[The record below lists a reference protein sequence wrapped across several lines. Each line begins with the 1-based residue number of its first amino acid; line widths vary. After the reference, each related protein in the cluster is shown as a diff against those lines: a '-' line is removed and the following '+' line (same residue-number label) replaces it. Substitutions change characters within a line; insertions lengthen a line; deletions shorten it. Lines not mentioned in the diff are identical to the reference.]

1 MWPNTGRPTAVGRD
15 VNEPITYDNHMKR
28 LSNMFR
34 CLSGSA
40 GHLAGTVSIWPKK
53 TSWYASRPTIAH
65 YATHSRLLIHH
76 LQSYKY
82 PFSSLSLSLSLF
94 LLFSTLL
101 SSSLFSLSNTRCQP
115 TEGSQLFL
123 SSVIFLGLFAWPASV
138 SWALQASLIIAQWWL
153 SRVRS

>member
-53 TSWYASRPTIAH
+53 TSWYASRPAIAH

-76 LQSYKY
+76 FQSYKY
-82 PFSSLSLSLSLF
+82 PFSSLSLSPLLSFPSPTLVANLPKVVSFSFPVSSFSAYLPGLPLSLG
-94 LLFSTLL
+94 LYRPL
-101 SSSLFSLSNTRCQP
+101 SSLRNGGFQ
-115 TEGSQLFL
+115 E
-123 SSVIFLGLFAWPASV
+123 
-138 SWALQASLIIAQWWL
+138 
-153 SRVRS
+153 